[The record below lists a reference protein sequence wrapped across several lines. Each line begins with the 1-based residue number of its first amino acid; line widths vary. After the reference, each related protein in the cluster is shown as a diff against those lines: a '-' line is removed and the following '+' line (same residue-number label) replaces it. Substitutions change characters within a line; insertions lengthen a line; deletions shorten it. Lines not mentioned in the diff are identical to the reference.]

1 MYAPRF
7 LEHMTIKLTRPPSY
21 DRILHRLLNA
31 EVETK
36 KEIIK
41 KLLSWVS
48 FCKRPLRWFEIQ
60 AAISIELENDNI
72 NEHSR
77 RLVDTCKDLCAS
89 FVEVHSDQT
98 VELVHSTVRE

>member
-1 MYAPRF
+1 MD
-7 LEHMTIKLTRPPSY
+7 T
-21 DRILHRLLNA
+21 
-31 EVETK
+31 EVRQK
-36 KEIIK
+36 RDIIK

-48 FCKRPLRWFEIQ
+48 LCKRPLRWFEIQ
-60 AAISIELENDNI
+60 AAISIDLEEDSI
-72 NEHSR
+72 NEDSR